1 MKPHHLAL
9 ALLIMAIW
17 GFTFITA
24 RVGVTHFPPVF
35 FTALRFGVVGIVL
48 LPWLRIVPGRMR
60 DILLIAVCAGALH
73 FGLMY
78 SGMALTGSV
87 SSVAVLVQLGAP
99 FSILLAVFW
108 LKESVDARRIAGIVL
123 ALLGVLLLGFDPAV
137 FNYPLGAAL
146 VIGGAL
152 IMSVAMILM
161 RRLRGVGVF
170 QLQAWIAAVSAPQL
184 LLASLL
190 FEQGQLRE
198 FADPTLIGLGAVA
211 FTSLATSIVGHGGWY
226 FLMQRYTIAQ
236 TAGFGLLPPVLA
248 VAFGVILFNEP
259 LTWKLIAAAILVTGG
274 MAVITLRRE
283 PREKP
288 ATDQPAISAASIA
301 AGE

>member
-1 MKPHHLAL
+1 MKPQHLAL

-24 RVGVTHFPPVF
+24 RVGVTHFPPIF
-35 FTALRFGVVGIVL
+35 FSALRFGVVGIIL
-48 LPWLRIVPGRMR
+48 LPWLKLLPGRMR
-60 DILLIAVCAGALH
+60 DVLLISICAGALH

-78 SGMALTGSV
+78 SGMALTGTV

-99 FSILLAVFW
+99 FSILLAVLW
-108 LKESVDARRIAGIVL
+108 LKERVDAHRIAGIAL
-123 ALLGVLLLGFDPAV
+123 ALIGVMILGFDPSV
-137 FNYPLGAAL
+137 FNYPLGAGL
-146 VIGGAL
+146 VIAGAL

-170 QLQAWIAAVSAPQL
+170 ELQAWIAVISAPQL

-190 FEQGQLRE
+190 FEDGQMRE
-198 FADPTLIGLGAVA
+198 FADPTFVGLGAVA

-226 FLMQRYTIAQ
+226 YLMQRYTIAQ

-248 VAFGVILFNEP
+248 VAFGVLLFNEP

-288 ATDQPAISAASIA
+288 AASAAPASIA